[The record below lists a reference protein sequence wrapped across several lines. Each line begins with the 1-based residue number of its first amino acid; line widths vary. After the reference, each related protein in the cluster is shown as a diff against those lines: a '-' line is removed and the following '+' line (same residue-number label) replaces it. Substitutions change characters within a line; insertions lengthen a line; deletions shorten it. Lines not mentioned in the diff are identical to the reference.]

1 LFLTDVENPTV
12 SSPGDMMKDLLFLI
26 VLIVACWDGTGD
38 TLLSISLAVAGSV
51 FSAGKAIRDPPR
63 TPPSHDRKQAL
74 IAPQIRM
81 IPAKKVGRR
90 YGNF

>member
-1 LFLTDVENPTV
+1 
-12 SSPGDMMKDLLFLI
+12 MKDRLFLI
-26 VLIVACWDGTGD
+26 VLMVAWWDGTGD
-38 TLLSISLAVAGSV
+38 ALLSISAVVAGSI

-81 IPAKKVGRR
+81 IPARKVGSR
-90 YGNF
+90 YGND

>member
-1 LFLTDVENPTV
+1 
-12 SSPGDMMKDLLFLI
+12 MKDRLFLI
-26 VLIVACWDGTGD
+26 VLMVAWWDGTGD
-38 TLLSISLAVAGSV
+38 ALLSISAVVAGSI

-81 IPAKKVGRR
+81 IPAKKVGSR
-90 YGNF
+90 YGND

>member
-1 LFLTDVENPTV
+1 
-12 SSPGDMMKDLLFLI
+12 MKDLLFLM
-26 VLIVACWDGTGD
+26 VLMVACWDGTGD
-38 TLLSISLAVAGSV
+38 TLLSISLVGAGSV

-74 IAPQIRM
+74 IAPQIRI